1 MAPGIPSSPPSTT
14 STSPPKKK
22 PYTLPSSDQPPS
34 TGSNTLASLT
44 ETWEEVREAVMET
57 EFVTAL
63 SEKAT
68 RVTKVVN
75 KVWNLSRAVAWVVG
89 TSALVLVI
97 PLLYEIDKE
106 LGPTAEQQ
114 QQQVQAQSTGG
125 GNTVTGEAPKSGN
138 ISETAGTAS
147 S

>member
-1 MAPGIPSSPPSTT
+1 
-14 STSPPKKK
+14 
-22 PYTLPSSDQPPS
+22 
-34 TGSNTLASLT
+34 
-44 ETWEEVREAVMET
+44 MET